1 MELEPDLEISEDW
14 FTEVGKAEDV
24 IFYAMMIPEV
34 TEAYLEGIAPA
45 YQEEFKTL
53 REELLEILKNGE
65 YFEPVIQGAD
75 LIGKTLRFE
84 TTDVDGNPVKSE
96 DIFKENDITMIN
108 IWATWC
114 GNCVREL
121 AELSEMNERLAEKN
135 VAVIGICTDADTK
148 LDACR
153 ALISENGVKYRN
165 LLPFDGIEE
174 ALELTAYPTSYFVS
188 SEGTILSLPFKG
200 APMEMS
206 AYEEVINRLLAD
218 EEIAPEETSTQSA
231 NNAGVY
237 RVIVADEEGKL
248 IEGAVVQFCSDSTC
262 TMGKTDENGV
272 AEFKAEEGIYTIHI
286 LKVPAGYQK
295 TSEEIQ
301 TDALYCDVYFVLKKA

>member
-24 IFYAMMIPEV
+24 TFYAMMIPEV

-114 GNCVREL
+114 GNCVR
-121 AELSEMNERLAEKN
+121 
-135 VAVIGICTDADTK
+135 
-148 LDACR
+148 
-153 ALISENGVKYRN
+153 
-165 LLPFDGIEE
+165 
-174 ALELTAYPTSYFVS
+174 
-188 SEGTILSLPFKG
+188 
-200 APMEMS
+200 
-206 AYEEVINRLLAD
+206 
-218 EEIAPEETSTQSA
+218 TQSA

-262 TMGKTDENGV
+262 TMGKTDENGA
-272 AEFKAEEGIYTIHI
+272 AEFKAKEGIYTIHI

-301 TDALYCDVYFVLKKA
+301 TDALYSDVYFVLKKA